1 MVLVLLV
8 HFSIPQWR
16 NMRALYL
23 FRRDALSSQR
33 KRSARRMKR
42 GNAGE
47 GSRKIRSERDS

>member
-42 GNAGE
+42 GNAGK